1 MSENKSI
8 QRHIIVKFRLKTNIL
23 QMRKREREDSSCTI
37 DNQKDWLRKVVY
49 SASKMKVE
57 LDEARLTNS

>member
-1 MSENKSI
+1 
-8 QRHIIVKFRLKTNIL
+8 
-23 QMRKREREDSSCTI
+23 MRKEREREDSSCTI

-49 SASKMKVE
+49 SASKMKGE